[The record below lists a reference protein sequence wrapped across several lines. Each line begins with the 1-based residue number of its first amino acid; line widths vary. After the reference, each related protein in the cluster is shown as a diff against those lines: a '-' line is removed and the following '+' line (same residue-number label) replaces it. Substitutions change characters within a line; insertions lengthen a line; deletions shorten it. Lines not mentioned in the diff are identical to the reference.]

1 MLIIAGHIIT
11 DPSLAESLA
20 ADLRAGRER
29 TRTEDGCLAY
39 NFALDDADKGSVLV
53 YERWRDQA
61 SLDVHLA
68 TPEVAELMGGW
79 VDKIQ
84 LAVKIYDVSA
94 ERDMGA

>member
-29 TRTEDGCLAY
+29 TRAEDGCLAY

-61 SLDVHLA
+61 LLDVHLA